1 QQGPDFWTVEIAIPW
16 RALNMAPPES
26 GSAIRINLCRERY
39 TEREWT
45 LWSQT
50 VYHFLEPEHFGTFI
64 FK

>member
-1 QQGPDFWTVEIAIPW
+1 MEAAIPW
-16 RALNMAPPES
+16 KALNMAAPEP
-26 GSAIRINLCRERY
+26 GSRIRINLCRERY

-50 VYHFLEPEHFGTFI
+50 VYHFLEPEHFGTFT